1 MLMPLNAVV
10 EKEFLDSVRSS
21 SLLGL
26 TALFVAFAGFL
37 AAIQWVPNLT
47 TSDSVSTSTLA
58 LLNSMKQ
65 PTVVFVPMI
74 ALGIGY
80 DTVAGERERGS
91 LKLMLGLPNR
101 RRDVV
106 FGKFI
111 GRTAV
116 VGVAVLVGYVTVG
129 VIALLTYDSFD
140 AVMFG
145 TYTLLTVCYG
155 AVYIA
160 IAVGIS
166 AAARSRA
173 RALGGVV
180 AMYALV
186 MLLWDALLYALQL
199 LVFGAQPPE
208 GGLPAWFDL
217 IGVLN
222 PSTAFMFAARAVI
235 PEYYELTVY
244 PESDVFYL
252 QDWVGFV
259 VLAVWAVVPLVLGYW
274 RFENA
279 DYTQ

>member
-1 MLMPLNAVV
+1 MALNAVV

-145 TYTLLTVCYG
+145 AYTLLTVCYG

>member
-1 MLMPLNAVV
+1 MPLNAVV

-26 TALFVAFAGFL
+26 TALFVLFAGFL

-47 TSDSVSTSTLA
+47 DTDSASTSTLA

-80 DTVAGERERGS
+80 DVIAGERENGS
-91 LKLMLGLPNR
+91 LKLMLGLPNS

-106 FGKFI
+106 FGKFL

-116 VGVAVLVGYVTVG
+116 VGVAILVSYVTVG
-129 VIALLTYDSFD
+129 IIALLTYDSFD
-140 AVMFG
+140 ATMFG
-145 TYTLLTVCYG
+145 LYTLLTICYG

-160 IAVGIS
+160 ISIGVS
-166 AAARSRA
+166 AGTRSRA

-180 AMYALV
+180 AIYSLI
-186 MLLWDALLYALQL
+186 MLLWDALLYGLQL
-199 LVFGAQPPE
+199 VVYGPEPPA
-208 GGLPAWFDL
+208 GGLPAWVQL
-217 IGVLN
+217 VGLLN

-244 PESDVFYL
+244 PESDAFYL

-259 VLAVWAVVPLVLGYW
+259 VLGLWAVVPLALGYW
-274 RFENA
+274 RFETT
-279 DYTQ
+279 DYTG

>member
-1 MLMPLNAVV
+1 MSMPLNAVV

-47 TSDSVSTSTLA
+47 DVDGASTSTLA

-74 ALGIGY
+74 GLGIGY
-80 DTVAGERERGS
+80 DVIAGERENGS
-91 LKLMLGLPNR
+91 LKLMLGLPNS

-106 FGKFI
+106 FGKFL

-116 VGVAVLVGYVTVG
+116 VGVAILVSYVTVG
-129 VIALLTYDSFD
+129 IIALLTYDSFD
-140 AVMFG
+140 ATMFG
-145 TYTLLTVCYG
+145 LYTLLTVCYG

-160 IAVGIS
+160 IAIGVS
-166 AAARSRA
+166 AGTRSRA
-173 RALGGVV
+173 WALGGVV
-180 AMYALV
+180 AIYSLI

-199 LVFGAQPPE
+199 AVYGPEPPA
-208 GGLPAWFDL
+208 GGLPAWFEL
-217 IGVLN
+217 VGLLN

-244 PESDVFYL
+244 PESDAFYL
-252 QDWVGFV
+252 QDWVGVV
-259 VLAVWAVVPLVLGYW
+259 VLGLWAVVPLALGYW
-274 RFENA
+274 RFETA
-279 DYTQ
+279 DYTG